1 VTRVTIAGL
10 ANQLGLSKASVSY
23 ALNGQPGVS
32 DDTRAKVVNLATEL
46 GWYPSSSARALSHAR
61 ADVIGIVLSREP
73 ESIGSEPYY
82 MSLLAGI
89 ESVLAEAEM
98 GLLLRMVGPDAG
110 RDLAV
115 YERWSGERRV
125 DGVILFDQLDNDPRP
140 ELLGRLRMPF
150 VLHGASEP
158 IGAGAT
164 TYVDQSVDAAAIID
178 HLQLLGHSRLGHVT
192 GPLTLI
198 HERARCDAVRR
209 LAHDAGM
216 DVAAVESDYTL
227 EGAMLATRQLMAR
240 TMPPTALIYDSDL
253 MAVGGTHALR
263 ELRIAVPASAAV
275 VSWDESILCRLVS
288 PPLTALQRD
297 PVEQGRRSARLLL
310 DVIAGRSL
318 GNASTLASRLLVR
331 ASTIGETA

>member
-32 DDTRAKVVNLATEL
+32 DETRAKVINLATEL

-61 ADVIGIVLSREP
+61 ADVIGIVLSRDP

-89 ESVLAEAEM
+89 ESVLADADM
-98 GLLLRMVGPDAG
+98 GLLLRMVGSNAG

-140 ELLGRLRMPF
+140 TLLGRLRMPF
-150 VLHGASEP
+150 VLHGASAPLPE
-158 IGAGAT
+158 GAT
-164 TYVDQSVDAAAIID
+164 TYVDQSVDATVIID
-178 HLQLLGHSRLGHVT
+178 HLRLLGHRHLGHVT

-198 HERARCDAVRR
+198 HERERRDAVRR
-209 LAHDAGM
+209 LGEGAGM
-216 DVAAVESDYTL
+216 RVDAVESDYTL
-227 EGAMLATRQLMAR
+227 EGAGIATQHLMGRPVA
-240 TMPPTALIYDSDL
+240 PTALIYDSDL
-253 MAVGGTHALR
+253 MAVGGIHALR
-263 ELRIAVPASAAV
+263 DLQVPVPGKAAV
-275 VSWDESILCRLVS
+275 VSWDESILCRLLV

-297 PVEQGRRSARLLL
+297 PVEQGRKSARLLL
-310 DVIAGRSL
+310 DVIAGRGS
-318 GNASTLASRLLVR
+318 GNAPTQPSRLVAR
-331 ASTIGETA
+331 ASTIGEP